1 LFLFEYELKNRLVRA
16 LHTGDFRASKTHLA
30 YPSISSIPLDII
42 YLDTTYLAPSHTFP
56 EQQKVITSCA
66 ELLKLIVIDRKD
78 PRELLGG
85 STKLVNGKSVTYKN
99 ESSQLTSWLKSKIPS
114 FGMSTKKADD
124 SVLVLVGSYTIGK
137 ERIYMEVAK
146 AIGSLV
152 YVESQKLRILECLEW
167 EEIEAMLT
175 RDASKAT
182 VHVVP
187 MGHLNHEVSHSF
199 FDIMIRISSRSSLD

>member
-1 LFLFEYELKNRLVRA
+1 MLFLFEYTIKNRNIRA

-30 YPSISSIPLDII
+30 FDSISKSSLDII

-56 EQQKVITSCA
+56 EQTKVIQSCA
-66 ELLKLIVIDRKD
+66 ELLRLIIIDRKD
-78 PRELLGG
+78 PREVLGN
-85 STKLVNGKSVTYKN
+85 STKLKDGKSITYKS
-99 ESSQLTSWLKSKIPS
+99 ESSQMSKWLKSKIPN
-114 FGMSTKKADD
+114 FGTKQKLDEN
-124 SVLVLVGSYTIGK
+124 VIVLVGSYTIGK

-167 EEIEAMLT
+167 DEIKDILT
-175 RDASKAT
+175 RDATKAT

-187 MGHLNHEVSHSF
+187 MGHLNHEVS
-199 FDIMIRISSRSSLD
+199 